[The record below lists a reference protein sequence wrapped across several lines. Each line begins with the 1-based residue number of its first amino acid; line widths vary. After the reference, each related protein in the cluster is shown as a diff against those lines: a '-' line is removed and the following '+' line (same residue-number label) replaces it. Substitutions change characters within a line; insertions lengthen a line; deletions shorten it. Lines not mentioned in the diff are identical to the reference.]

1 MVFKTFVLNVIF
13 RVLLLSLTIITF
25 FYLVFKTEYY
35 TSCCLI
41 GGLLALQI
49 VFMIKYVARTNRYVT
64 SFLEAIK
71 YSEFTRSFEVEGLG
85 TSFDKMNLA
94 FNSVIKEFQ
103 KIRDEK
109 EQQYFFLQNVIQHIG
124 ISMIAYHQD
133 GSVEMY
139 NNATKRLFRKSS
151 LRNINDLSDS
161 SQELVD
167 CLFGLKTGERAL
179 IKINDDD
186 DILQLTVYAKEF
198 KIREQML
205 TLVSI
210 QNIQNELEE
219 KEMEAWQKLIRVLTH
234 EIMNSIT
241 PIVSLTSTVNMM
253 LDDTKESANE
263 FSPELAETFE
273 DIEQALKTI
282 NKRST
287 GLLHFVETYR
297 NLTRIPKPDF
307 SIFKINDFFANL
319 THLLEEDLRRGN
331 VQLHVSVEPGNLEL
345 TADEELMEQVFI
357 NLIKNSIQ
365 ALIETKK
372 PVIKLKAFLTERGS
386 VMLQVEDNGQG
397 IIQEVLD
404 KIFIPFFT
412 TKPTGSG
419 IGLSLSRQIVRIH
432 GGTISARSIPGEQT
446 TFIMRF

>member
-1 MVFKTFVLNVIF
+1 M
-13 RVLLLSLTIITF
+13 
-25 FYLVFKTEYY
+25 
-35 TSCCLI
+35 
-41 GGLLALQI
+41 
-49 VFMIKYVARTNRYVT
+49 ARTNKYVT

-85 TSFDKMNLA
+85 SSFDKMKQA

-124 ISMIAYHQD
+124 ISMIAYHND

-139 NNATKRLFRKSS
+139 NNATKRMFRLSS
-151 LRNINDLSDS
+151 IRNIKDLAGS

-167 CLFGLKTGERAL
+167 CLFNLKTGERAL
-179 IKINDDD
+179 VKLSDAD
-186 DILQLTVYAKEF
+186 DILQLAVYAKEF

-253 LDDTKESANE
+253 IGETRESDIEIPAQM
-263 FSPELAETFE
+263 SETFD
-273 DIEQALKTI
+273 DIEIALRTI

-307 SIFKINDFFANL
+307 SIFKVADFYSN
-319 THLLEEDLRRGN
+319 LEELLKDDLMKGN
-331 VQLHVSVEPGNLEL
+331 VKLLSSVEPAGLEL
-345 TADEELMEQVFI
+345 TADEKLMEQVFI

-365 ALIETKK
+365 ALPESKSPRIT
-372 PVIKLKAFLTERGS
+372 LRAYLSDRGS
-386 VMLQVEDNGQG
+386 VILQVEDNGQG
-397 IIQEVLD
+397 ILQEVLD

-419 IGLSLSRQIVRIH
+419 IGLSLSRQIVRLH
-432 GGTISARSIPGEQT
+432 GGTISARSIPGERT